1 MESQYQVAFG
11 NRSVGTVQVYRQGLY
26 YRFVCRCK
34 LTGKIMCRLRA
45 VCGNNQ
51 ADLGIVVPT
60 EDGFGLDTKL
70 PVKKLG
76 EGSLSFQLV
85 PNHTGAVGNYVPIYP
100 EEPFGYISRLKD
112 LFLER
117 QNGTVGVRI

>member
-1 MESQYQVAFG
+1 
-11 NRSVGTVQVYRQGLY
+11 
-26 YRFVCRCK
+26 
-34 LTGKIMCRLRA
+34 MCRLRA

-60 EDGFGLDTKL
+60 ETGFGLDTKI

-76 EGSLSFQLV
+76 EGSLAFQLV